1 MGRLPQGACPD
12 LRCLLT
18 SGSAPEG
25 AGSANW
31 DKSPD
36 NAVMTDQD
44 VAGRAETHDS
54 LALSA
59 ATPLSGLR
67 RVEQIMGTAIGLD
80 VRDTSVSPA
89 ALEVVFDY
97 LRDIDR
103 RFSPYKPDSEVSRL
117 IRGEFEET
125 DASSDLR
132 AIMSLC
138 DQVRRTS
145 EGYFDIRAHRPD
157 GRPDPTGMVKGW
169 ALENASR
176 MLEAAGARN
185 YCINGGG
192 DIVARGNPAGGNPA
206 GGQPEGN
213 GAAGVGPAGGS
224 ATVGGAWRVG
234 IRHPVFADRLAAVLA
249 IRDGAVAT
257 SGAYERGEHVRNP
270 LTGRAPEGLL
280 SVTIVGPSLT
290 LADAYATAAFAMGP
304 SGLAWVAALPGFAG
318 CGVTT
323 DQDGSNAR
331 LVWTP
336 GFERYFADD
345 QPAQ

>member
-1 MGRLPQGACPD
+1 
-12 LRCLLT
+12 
-18 SGSAPEG
+18 
-25 AGSANW
+25 
-31 DKSPD
+31 
-36 NAVMTDQD
+36 MTDPH
-44 VAGRAETHDS
+44 VAGRAEMHDP
-54 LALSA
+54 LTLPAT
-59 ATPLSGLR
+59 TPLPGLR

-80 VRDTSVSPA
+80 VRDAFVSPA
-89 ALEVVFDY
+89 ALDEAFAY
-97 LRDIDR
+97 LREVDR

-117 IRGEFEET
+117 IRGELEET

-132 AIMSLC
+132 AILSLC

-157 GRPDPTGMVKGW
+157 GRPDPTGLVKGW

-176 MLEAAGARN
+176 ILEMAGARN

-192 DIVARGNPAGGNPA
+192 DIVAGGEPAGSEPA
-206 GGQPEGN
+206 GN
-213 GAAGVGPAGGS
+213 AAAGQ
-224 ATVGGAWRVG
+224 AWRVG
-234 IRHPVFADRLAAVLA
+234 IRHPFIADRLAAVLA

-257 SGAYERGEHVRNP
+257 SGAYERGEHIRNP
-270 LTGRAPEGLL
+270 LTGRAPEGLV

-290 LADAYATAAFAMGP
+290 LADAYATAAFAMGS

-323 DQDGSNAR
+323 DQDASNAR

-336 GFERYFADD
+336 GFERYFADSP
-345 QPAQ
+345 PAQED